1 MSDFLIAIIST
12 TGALFILL
20 ASIGLF
26 RMPDFYLR
34 VSVTTKA
41 GSMGVGLILIA
52 SAIYFWDFGITTRA
66 LAIIFFL
73 LITAPVS
80 AHLLGRV
87 AYLCKVRLWEK
98 TISDDLEGKYDR
110 KKLHLRGISEK
121 ESEEKSGFSQG
132 E

>member
-12 TGALFILL
+12 IGALFMLL
-20 ASIGLF
+20 ASVGLM

-80 AHLLGRV
+80 AHLLGRA
-87 AYLCKVRLWEK
+87 AYLSNVKLWEK
-98 TISDDLEGKYDR
+98 SSGDDLEGKYDR
-110 KKLHLRGISEK
+110 SKLSLKGISPR
-121 ESEEKSGFSQG
+121 ESKEEKDKD
-132 E
+132 

>member
-12 TGALFILL
+12 IGALFMLL
-20 ASIGLF
+20 ASVGLM

-80 AHLLGRV
+80 AHLLGRA
-87 AYLCKVRLWEK
+87 AYLSNVKLWEK
-98 TISDDLEGKYDR
+98 SSGDDLEGKYDR
-110 KKLHLRGISEK
+110 SKLSLKGISPK
-121 ESEEKSGFSQG
+121 ESKEEKDKN
-132 E
+132 

>member
-12 TGALFILL
+12 IGALFMLL
-20 ASIGLF
+20 ASVGLM

-80 AHLLGRV
+80 AHLLGRA
-87 AYLCKVRLWEK
+87 AYLSDVKLWEK
-98 TISDDLEGKYDR
+98 SSGDDLEGKYDR
-110 KKLHLRGISEK
+110 SKLSLKGILPE
-121 ESEEKSGFSQG
+121 ESKEEKDK